1 VKILAPTDLSPISI
15 NGVKYAATLANY
27 LLMDLEL
34 LYVIHQPMMLKS
46 GVFNSK
52 KLDDLLE
59 NDGVNELNLMV
70 SDLQKEFPNLKNI
83 QYHISHAPKVDV
95 EICQFAHKSECDM
108 VVLATHGRSGI
119 ESIIMGS
126 VTLSVINRCSVP
138 VLTIP
143 VNTLFN
149 PIKKIALPANL
160 SEIEYQLNTAIP
172 FALLF
177 NAYIEIVHV
186 SKQKLEK
193 TNEIEL
199 AFKKFVDKQLYP
211 KIHYHL
217 IKNDDIPSGIISYLQ
232 DNVCDMIIFF
242 THELSLYERIYNLG
256 ISNKVIP
263 FANLPILIIKSF

>member
-1 VKILAPTDLSPISI
+1 MKILAPTDLSQLSI
-15 NGVKYAATLANY
+15 NGVKYAAALANY
-27 LLMDLEL
+27 LLMDFDI

-46 GVFNSK
+46 GILNAK
-52 KLDDLLE
+52 KLDELLE
-59 NDGVNELNLMV
+59 NDGIAELTQMV
-70 SDLQKEFPNLKNI
+70 ASLKKEFPNLKNI
-83 QYHISHAPKVDV
+83 QYHISHAAKVDV

-138 VLTIP
+138 VLAIP
-143 VNTLFN
+143 SNTTFSPVKN
-149 PIKKIALPANL
+149 IALPANL
-160 SEIEYQLNTAIP
+160 TEIEYQLNTIIP

-217 IKNDDIPSGIISYLQ
+217 IKNDDIPTGIILYL
-232 DNVCDMIIFF
+232 DANKSEMIIFF

>member
-1 VKILAPTDLSPISI
+1 MNKQPNI
-15 NGVKYAATLANY
+15 NLTKPL
-27 LLMDLEL
+27 
-34 LYVIHQPMMLKS
+34 
-46 GVFNSK
+46 
-52 KLDDLLE
+52 
-59 NDGVNELNLMV
+59 V
-70 SDLQKEFPNLKNI
+70 SSAMII
-83 QYHISHAPKVDV
+83 QRHIEKPL
-95 EICQFAHKSECDM
+95 FAI
-108 VVLATHGRSGI
+108 T
-119 ESIIMGS
+119 
-126 VTLSVINRCSVP
+126 
-138 VLTIP
+138 
-143 VNTLFN
+143 
-149 PIKKIALPANL
+149 
-160 SEIEYQLNTAIP
+160 EIEYQLNTIIP

-217 IKNDDIPSGIISYLQ
+217 IKNDDIPTGIISHL
-232 DNVCDMIIFF
+232 DANKCDMIIFF